1 MTAQLQPPA
10 APRILRRPL
19 LWTGIV
25 TAMVTLIVGALVA
38 SKSALD
44 TAGQVQRGGAVA
56 EAFRTGLAAVVSEQ
70 NAEATYWAQPSTAA
84 ARAVG
89 ARQRAA
95 VSALKAI
102 RATAGPAGQRT
113 IDRALQDQVAVKRS
127 FQAVVRARSKGD
139 PAAALA
145 AHRTRELPA
154 LRAIDTALERASA
167 DSQAGLL
174 VSLGAARRA
183 TSTVLV
189 ATGLAFVLGILLLV
203 AAVAAI
209 HFKRRLDAGREGEL
223 ARMRQAALTDSL
235 TGLGNHRSFHDDLV
249 RLVRAGHPVT
259 LALIDLDGL
268 RQVND
273 ASGHRAGDD
282 HLQLFGAAVA
292 GELAECARAYRVG
305 GGRFA
310 VLLPGGRPLDGLYFV
325 SSLVSRLRTKSD
337 GDVPACTAG
346 VAETVS
352 GAGKDTLIWRADRAL
367 IEARREHRQAMVYTT
382 SMEASPPP
390 TLAAAAGADAGAL
403 ATALARAVDAKD
415 AYTHSHCETVAELCA
430 LIAEQLGLG
439 PERVARVR
447 LAGLL
452 HDVGKIG
459 IPDAIL
465 RKPGPLTGD
474 EYQAMKEHPALG
486 RHIVSAANLPEV
498 ADWILHHHERVDGC
512 GYPDGL
518 AGDAIPFESRIVMV
532 ADAFEAITADR
543 PYRDSRSV
551 AEAIDELERHAGSQF
566 DPRCLDALKRVVGTG
581 APTIVPAQAP
591 VALAA

>member
-1 MTAQLQPPA
+1 MTAQLHPPA

-19 LWTGIV
+19 LWAGIV
-25 TAMVTLIVGALVA
+25 TAVVTLIVGALVA

-44 TAGQVQRGGAVA
+44 TAGQVQRGGAGEA
-56 EAFRTGLAAVVSEQ
+56 AFRSALVAVVAEQ
-70 NAEATYWAQPSTAA
+70 NAEAAYWAQPSAAA
-84 ARAVG
+84 ARTVDS
-89 ARQRAA
+89 RQQEV
-95 VSALKAI
+95 VSALRAI
-102 RATAGPAGQRT
+102 RTTAGPAGLRT
-113 IDRALQDQVAVKRS
+113 IDQVLRDQATVERGWRTVLTARAHGA
-127 FQAVVRARSKGD
+127 
-139 PAAALA
+139 PAAAA
-145 AHRTRELPA
+145 TAHRTVELPA
-154 LRAIDTALERASA
+154 LRTIDNTLEQASA
-167 DSQAGLL
+167 GSQAGLL
-174 VSLGAARRA
+174 ASLAGARRA

-189 ATGLAFVLGILLLV
+189 ATVFAFVLGMLLLV
-203 AAVAAI
+203 AAAAAI
-209 HFKRRLDAGREGEL
+209 HFKRRLDAAREHEL
-223 ARMRQAALTDSL
+223 ERMRRAALTDSL
-235 TGLGNHRSFHDDLV
+235 TGLGNHRSFHDDLG
-249 RLVRAGHPVT
+249 RLVRSGHPVT

-273 ASGHRAGDD
+273 ARGHRAGDD

-292 GELAECARAYRVG
+292 GELSEPISAYRVG

-325 SSLVSRLRTKSD
+325 SSLLSRLRTKSD
-337 GDVPACTAG
+337 GDVPTCTAG
-346 VAETVS
+346 VAEAVS
-352 GAGKDTLIWRADRAL
+352 GVGKDTVIWRADRAL
-367 IEARREHRQAMVYTT
+367 VEARGEHREAMIYT
-382 SMEASPPP
+382 SSREASPPAP
-390 TLAAAAGADAGAL
+390 STSRATDAGAL
-403 ATALARAVDAKD
+403 ASALSRAVDAKD

-430 LIAEQLGLG
+430 LIADEMGLQ

-474 EYQAMKEHPALG
+474 EYEAMKEHASLG
-486 RHIVSAANLPEV
+486 RHILSAANLPEV
-498 ADWILHHHERVDGC
+498 ADWIHHHHERVDGC

-551 AEAIDELERHAGSQF
+551 AEALDELERHSGTQF
-566 DPRCLDALKRVVGTG
+566 DPRCLEALKRVVGTG
-581 APTIVPAQAP
+581 VPTIVPAP
-591 VALAA
+591 ESVPLAA